1 MNKHFEVSAL
11 VVCYKPNLKK
21 LIMTLK
27 SFIYQKDVCMQIVIS
42 DDGSE
47 IDHFDE
53 IKAFFAEYKFKD
65 YVLVKNTK
73 NVGTVQNCISGIEKC
88 VGTYIKGISPGDYL
102 AEENA
107 LRKWLDYMKSNNLS
121 VCGGDYYCYHF
132 NDEGKVEYTKALLHP
147 RITGLKDF
155 SLRLDYLINN
165 DLFLGAA
172 ILCDRELF
180 LKYLRMIENKVVYA
194 EDNTYRL
201 MAYCGEKIGFFN
213 QKTVIYEVGT
223 GISTCNDSK
232 WQSLIR
238 KDWETTDIIMLNM
251 PTKDLKLQLI
261 FKKFNKLNKIEG
273 KSKYFFYLK
282 IRGLFLLK
290 LKAKISSRISS
301 RKLPVEWIKKIGGDV
316 A

>member
-27 SFIYQKDVCMQIVIS
+27 SFIYQKDVCMQIVIA

-147 RITGLKDF
+147 RITGIKDF
-155 SLRLDYLINN
+155 KLRLDYLINN

-194 EDNTYRL
+194 EDNTYRM

-213 QKTVIYEVGT
+213 QRTVIYEVGT

-232 WQSLIR
+232 WQSLLR
-238 KDWETTDIIMLNM
+238 KDLETTDIIMLNM
-251 PTKDLKLQLI
+251 PTKDLKFQKI
-261 FKKFNKLNKIEG
+261 FMKFNKLNKLKG
-273 KSKYFFYLK
+273 KSKYISYLK

-290 LKAKISSRISS
+290 LRAKIRPRISS

>member
-1 MNKHFEVSAL
+1 MTNKFEISAL

-27 SFIYQKDVCMQIVIS
+27 SFIYQKDVCMQIVIA

-73 NVGTVQNCISGIEKC
+73 NVGIVQNCISGIEKC

-132 NDEGKVEYTKALLHP
+132 NDEGKVAYTKALLHP

-155 SLRLDYLINN
+155 NLRLDYLINN

-172 ILCDRELF
+172 ILCERELF
-180 LKYLRMIENKVVYA
+180 LKYLRLIENKVIYA
-194 EDNTYRL
+194 EDNTYRM
-201 MAYCGEKIGFFN
+201 MAYCGEKMGFFN
-213 QKTVIYEVGT
+213 RKAIIYEVGT
-223 GISTCNDSK
+223 GISTSNDNNWLK
-232 WQSLIR
+232 LIR
-238 KDWETTDIIMLNM
+238 KDWNTTDNIMLNM
-251 PTKDLKLQLI
+251 PTKDLKLKEI
-261 FKKFNKLNKIEG
+261 FNKFNMLKKNRG
-273 KSKYFFYLK
+273 GYKYLSYLK
-282 IRGLFLLK
+282 YRDLVLLK
-290 LKAKISSRISS
+290 LRAKIRPRISS
-301 RKLPVEWIKKIGGDV
+301 RKLPVEWLKKIGGDV

>member
-1 MNKHFEVSAL
+1 MNKQFDVSAL

-27 SFIYQKDVCMQIVIS
+27 SLIYQKDVCMQIVIA

-53 IKAFFAEYKFKD
+53 IKAFFAEINFKE

-73 NVGTVQNCISGIEKC
+73 NVGTVKNCISGMEKSA
-88 VGTYIKGISPGDYL
+88 GSYIKGISPGDYL
-102 AEENA
+102 AEENS

-132 NDEGKVEYTKALLHP
+132 NDEDKVEYTKALLCP

-155 SLRLDYLINN
+155 KLRFDYLINN
-165 DLFLGAA
+165 DLFLGAVT
-172 ILCDRELF
+172 LCERELF
-180 LKYLRMIENKVVYA
+180 LKYLQMIENKVVYA
-194 EDNTYRL
+194 EDNTYRM

-213 QKTVIYEVGT
+213 QRTVIYEVGT

-238 KDWETTDIIMLNM
+238 KDWETTDNIMLNM

-261 FKKFNKLNKIEG
+261 FNKFNKLNKIKG
-273 KSKYFFYLK
+273 KNKYFSFLK

-290 LKAKISSRISS
+290 LREKIRPRISS